1 MQDNQQ
7 RDQNVLSFMMQ
18 LVQQKYGDEVESS
31 FLVEESNKL
40 YDRFGEALVDY
51 FDPLMNEEQHNEF
64 NRLSTEEGS
73 NSKVLEFLMREV
85 PDLDTNIKKVLYMF
99 KENYLNQ

>member
-1 MQDNQQ
+1 MPDNQQ

-40 YDRFGEALVDY
+40 YDKFGEALVDY
-51 FDPLMNEEQHNEF
+51 FDPIMTEQQHKEF
-64 NRLSTEEGS
+64 DKLSSEGAN

-85 PDLDTNIKKVLYMF
+85 PDLDTNIKKVLFMF
-99 KENYLNQ
+99 RENYLNQ